1 MGKKPKKIWSF
12 QLLNS
17 TTSKVGGVTLI
28 LLSVM
33 IPRFLGGSSS
43 SNITQSETNLIDEQ
57 VTVPLPSRTLL
68 PGERIRDV
76 PLTHVNWP
84 RSRLPHGIVLSTA
97 SYQNSIIEHS
107 VEKLNPIPLSA
118 LKDTKKTNN
127 PVAEGIPKGMRAIT
141 VRVDLESAV
150 EGWVRSGTRVD
161 VVLIKENRI
170 EQRELKASVIADN
183 VKVLSAGRST
193 EPEAASLFNT
203 PSPAT
208 VTLLVTQEQAL
219 KIKAAA
225 SVGKLTFTMRGLQ
238 DNSPSDILSVSEN
251 QLRNR
256 FGKQSSLEGKNL
268 KGIAKGPDG
277 KTWVLTEDS
286 LWIKTKPAEK
296 EKEISFSERNQTLLE
311 SNG

>member
-12 QLLNS
+12 RLLNS
-17 TTSKVGGVTLI
+17 TTSRIGGIALL

-33 IPRFLGGSSS
+33 IPLFLGGSSS
-43 SNITQSETNLIDEQ
+43 SNVAQIDKNLIGEQ
-57 VTVPLPSRTLL
+57 ITVPLPSRTLL

-76 PLTHVNWP
+76 PLTLVSWP
-84 RSRLPHGIVLSTA
+84 RSRLPDGIVLSTV
-97 SYQNSIIEHS
+97 SYQDSIVEHS

-118 LKDTKKTNN
+118 LRGTRKTNN

-161 VVLIKENRI
+161 VVLVKENRL
-170 EQRELKASVIADN
+170 EQRKLKASVIADN

-193 EPEAASLFNT
+193 EPEATSLFNK

-219 KIKAAA
+219 K
-225 SVGKLTFTMRGLQ
+225 SKLR
-238 DNSPSDILSVSEN
+238 P
-251 QLRNR
+251 
-256 FGKQSSLEGKNL
+256 
-268 KGIAKGPDG
+268 
-277 KTWVLTEDS
+277 
-286 LWIKTKPAEK
+286 
-296 EKEISFSERNQTLLE
+296 LLG
-311 SNG
+311 N